1 VGSILVVEDGGED
14 GDADNTSRARVLTL
28 MVPAVPRR
36 KDGIESVSAT
46 TKISISDLV

>member
-1 VGSILVVEDGGED
+1 MAVKMVMPIIPP
-14 GDADNTSRARVLTL
+14 RARVLTL

-46 TKISISDLV
+46 TKISVSDLV